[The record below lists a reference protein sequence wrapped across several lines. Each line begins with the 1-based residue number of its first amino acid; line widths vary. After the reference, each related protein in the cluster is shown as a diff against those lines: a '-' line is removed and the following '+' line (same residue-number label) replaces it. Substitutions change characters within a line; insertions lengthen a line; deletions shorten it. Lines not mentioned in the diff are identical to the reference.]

1 MTQMS
6 QDRRRDPTCRR
17 RAVSGVRPRRPAE
30 AGNEGPDGRLDRL
43 RTLKGR
49 YDPSNLFRDN
59 FNVVPSPLES
69 LRA

>member
-1 MTQMS
+1 M
-6 QDRRRDPTCRR
+6 
-17 RAVSGVRPRRPAE
+17 
-30 AGNEGPDGRLDRL
+30 
-43 RTLKGR
+43 LKGR